1 MNTNKI
7 QFLAEKYYG
16 TKDLSKLLPYQ
27 LDKVVGWATNM
38 DPDQGKNQTR
48 KAEMAIRKNK
58 KFKSK
63 RNNPNSKYIEYK

>member
-1 MNTNKI
+1 MNTTKI
-7 QFLAEKYYG
+7 QLLAQKYYG
-16 TKDLSKLLPYQ
+16 TNDLSKLLPYQ
-27 LDKVVGWATNM
+27 LDKVVGWAIKM

-48 KAEMAIRKNK
+48 KAERAIRQNK